1 MYKHRNFVANYST
14 ETEFYLKTKK
24 MVFEALLGTYGS
36 HTHSVYCLLESP
48 WSTSSSSWLNFFAI
62 SYGWKLRRYKRK
74 SVEVG
79 VFFEGGINLNANF
92 RPKGALPTIHGR
104 CQKTRVIALSC
115 GVEISAM
122 HCLILLQI
130 TVWQTDRQTD
140 IVIDRI
146 TTPKTALPI
155 VASRGKNER
164 TKIKK
169 NTISFCCRQSR
180 YLYKYG
186 IF

>member
-1 MYKHRNFVANYST
+1 VYKHRNFVADYST

-24 MVFEALLGTYGS
+24 RFLRHFCGRTRHIRTLYIACWKAHGRLPLRHDWT
-36 HTHSVYCLLESP
+36 
-48 WSTSSSSWLNFFAI
+48 FFAI
-62 SYGWKLRRYKRK
+62 SYGWKLRRYRRK

-79 VFFEGGINLNANF
+79 VFFRRGINLNANF
-92 RPKGALPTIHGR
+92 RPKGALPTTHGR

-115 GVEISAM
+115 GVEISAI

-146 TTPKTALPI
+146 RTPKTALPI